1 MVADFMRYYTWIK
14 KSQSCRFHDI
24 LYQSQLSHG
33 CRFHEILSRVKIS
46 HGCIFHEIF
55 HQYQNISLLQ
65 ISWDI
70 LPESKYLV
78 VADFMRYYATIKI
91 SHGCRFHEILRQ
103 NQNISWLQ
111 ISWYIIPESK
121 YLIVAYFTRS
131 FTRIK
136 ISYDEL
142 REDVMIWVLETRI
155 FESDQNECQSVVPT
169 LYVVKI
175 CGNCILNAKNQR
187 NSSNGQFHCFHYVRK
202 RAPCWNDLFLM
213 ETRETK
219 THFSQWFQIV
229 WPKQGIPWESWRPG
243 LSENVV
249 VFKFWR
255 F

>member
-1 MVADFMRYYTWIK
+1 MVADFMRYNTWIK
-14 KSQSCRFHDI
+14 K
-24 LYQSQLSHG
+24 
-33 CRFHEILSRVKIS
+33 
-46 HGCIFHEIF
+46 
-55 HQYQNISLLQ
+55 
-65 ISWDI
+65 
-70 LPESKYLV
+70 
-78 VADFMRYYATIKI
+78 

-175 CGNCILNAKNQR
+175 CGNCILNAKNSKKQFKRSISLFSLCAEESSLLKWPIFDGNSR
-187 NSSNGQFHCFHYVRK
+187 NENAFFSMISNS
-202 RAPCWNDLFLM
+202 M
-213 ETRETK
+213 T
-219 THFSQWFQIV
+219 
-229 WPKQGIPWESWRPG
+229 
-243 LSENVV
+243 
-249 VFKFWR
+249 
-255 F
+255 